1 MRLDFTNDRLNKWI
15 SECPF
20 PIDVKQSMVE
30 PTGCRQLNI
39 AVTIP
44 DTAVRPNP
52 DAVRFNL
59 ADLELRYM
67 DACKKRDNLCHLYVC
82 ESNALKKR
90 KLEKEWRQACDL
102 CRRIEGKLEEAE
114 RV

>member
-44 DTAVRPNP
+44 DTLTLPT
-52 DAVRFNL
+52 
-59 ADLELRYM
+59 ELIPTPSCP
-67 DACKKRDNLCHLYVC
+67 A
-82 ESNALKKR
+82 STFPPT
-90 KLEKEWRQACDL
+90 
-102 CRRIEGKLEEAE
+102 
-114 RV
+114 